1 MAAPSYLIGV
11 DLGTSATKAA
21 LYRPDG
27 TLVAEASAEVPLT
40 YPSPGVVE
48 QDQQDFYT
56 TAGETVRRIVQSSGI
71 AADEVAAIA
80 FDSQMAGIGAVD
92 EDFRPAMRFDSWLD
106 MRCQPYIDALVKD
119 HADEVT
125 ALTGCPPTCAHAAK
139 MLWWQHE
146 RPEDYRRIAK
156 FVVPAG
162 YVAGRLAGLKAQE
175 AFMDHTFLHFTGVA
189 DAREGR
195 WSETLAGRLGI
206 DLERM
211 PKVVAPWQIVG
222 EATTEAAR
230 DFGLSPGVPVVAG
243 AGDTAA
249 SALGAG
255 IVRPG
260 MLLDV
265 AGTASVL
272 AGCTDRFVADTKNR
286 TLLVMR
292 SVVPGLWNPLA
303 YIGGGGLALRWFRDQ
318 FGGPESSA
326 SDPGDIAYDA
336 LVEEALKIAP
346 GADGLFFSPHL
357 GGRICPA
364 DPARRGAWSGF
375 SWGHTRA
382 HFFRSILE
390 SVAFEYSAYLTI
402 LENLSPGLERVEARV
417 VGGGAKSAGWNQI
430 KADVLGVPYRRLAR
444 ADIATWGAAIVAGH
458 AVGLIPDMAETA
470 ARASVSSEP
479 PIMPMPSARMT
490 YSGIVNGYIE
500 WQRGFDRE

>member
-1 MAAPSYLIGV
+1 MARSFLIGV

-27 TLVAEASAEVPLT
+27 ALVADASAEVPLA

-48 QDQQDFYT
+48 QDQEDFYA
-56 TAGETVRRIVQSSGI
+56 TAGQTVRSVIQSSGI
-71 AADEVAAIA
+71 DPSEVAAIA

-92 EDFRPAMRFDSWLD
+92 ENFRPAMRFDSWLD

-146 RPEDYRRIAK
+146 RPKEYERIAK

-162 YVAGRLAGLKAQE
+162 YVAGRLAGLKADD
-175 AFMDHTFLHFTGVA
+175 AFVDHTFLHFAGVA
-189 DAREGR
+189 DAKEGR
-195 WSETLAGRLGI
+195 WSNALGERLGI
-206 DLERM
+206 DLQRM
-211 PKVVAPWQIVG
+211 PKIVAPWQVVG
-222 EATTEAAR
+222 EAAPEAAR
-230 DFGLSPGVPVVAG
+230 DFGLRAGVQVVAG

-272 AGCTDRFVADTKNR
+272 AGCTDRFVADVRNR

-292 SVVPGLWNPLA
+292 SVVPGLWHPLA
-303 YIGGGGLALRWFRDQ
+303 YIAGGGLALRWFREQ
-318 FGGPESSA
+318 FGGPESSG
-326 SDPGDIAYDA
+326 SDPGDISYDD
-336 LVEEALKIAP
+336 LVEQALRISP

-364 DPARRGAWSGF
+364 DPGRRGAWTGF

-390 SVAFEYSAYLTI
+390 SVGFEYASYLAV
-402 LENLSPGLERVEARV
+402 LEYLIPGLRCVEARV
-417 VGGGAKSAGWNQI
+417 VGGGARSAGWNQI
-430 KADVLGVPYRRLAR
+430 KADILGLPYRRLAR
-444 ADIATWGAAIVAGH
+444 ADIATWGSAIVAGH
-458 AVGLIPDMAETA
+458 AVGLIPDMAEA
-470 ARASVSSEP
+470 AIRASEPSEA
-479 PIMPMPSARMT
+479 PILPAPATHSAYRD
-490 YSGIVNGYIE
+490 IVEDYIE
-500 WQRGFDRE
+500 WQEGLDRK